1 MVWSRNWSAGCG
13 SGRSSTI
20 CLSIGRSRNRA
31 SLSIS
36 GRRFSV
42 RRSRLLDGHLISR
55 HKRVRKNDH
64 KHLGVIAVLIVVVVL
79 LAMAAPVA
87 GQRQ

>member
-1 MVWSRNWSAGCG
+1 M
-13 SGRSSTI
+13 
-20 CLSIGRSRNRA
+20 
-31 SLSIS
+31 
-36 GRRFSV
+36 
-42 RRSRLLDGHLISR
+42 LDGHLISR